1 MRLARL
7 TIGGLLVGLAL
18 FVIIGEHL
26 AGASADA
33 VINARLTTARAPI
46 AGLLTFDAPVL
57 GARVRAGQTLGFIDD
72 DLANNSRLSDL
83 ADERAKAEAERAR
96 LEDTLGAVREAIDKL
111 EERANLYRSQRL
123 EQMKAEFTASKA
135 AEEAWQ
141 AQIHLYQHML
151 NRATRLTTTGAER
164 MSELEQAESRLQV
177 AERELE
183 RAQAQTAAVQV
194 SLKAAER
201 GVFLGDGYNDAPY
214 SEQRISEL
222 RWQESELTTALTAQI
237 AILAAQRER
246 LNAERLRFT
255 RTSHA
260 TLSANVNGILW
271 TLMTTGGERIGQG
284 QDLFQLVDC
293 DSTMVTL
300 SVTEST
306 YNTLQHGQTARFRPT
321 GETRVFDATII
332 RLAGPGAEGV
342 YRNLAVAASPRHLER
357 FDVTLSVPGLLGD
370 DKLRCAIGRTG
381 RAFFEARPLDW
392 LRRLWR

>member
-7 TIGGLLVGLAL
+7 TIGILLVGLAL
-18 FVIIGEHL
+18 FVIVGEHL

-33 VINARLTTARAPI
+33 VINARLTAARAPI

-83 ADERAKAEAERAR
+83 VDERARAEAERTR
-96 LEDTLGAVREAIDKL
+96 LEDTLGAVREAIAKL
-111 EERANLYRSQRL
+111 EERAGLYRNQRL
-123 EQMKAEFTASKA
+123 EQTKAELRASGA
-135 AEEAWQ
+135 AEAAWQ

-151 NRATRLTTTGAER
+151 DRATKLTTTGAER

-183 RAQAQTAAVQV
+183 RAQAETAATQV
-194 SLKAAER
+194 GLDAVER

-246 LNAERLRFT
+246 LNAERLRFV

-260 TLSANVNGILW
+260 NLSANVNGILW
-271 TLMTTGGERIGQG
+271 TLMTTTGERVEQG

-306 YNTLQHGQTARFRPT
+306 YNTLTHGQRAQFRPT
-321 GETRVFDATII
+321 GERRIFDGTII
-332 RLAGPGAEGV
+332 RLAGPGAESV
-342 YRNLAVAASPRHLER
+342 YQNLAVAASPRHLER
-357 FDVTLSVPGLLGD
+357 FDVTLFVPGLLD
-370 DKLRCAIGRTG
+370 DQEMRCAIGRTG

>member
-7 TIGGLLVGLAL
+7 TIGIILVGLAL

-46 AGLLTFDAPVL
+46 AGLLTFDTPVL

-83 ADERAKAEAERAR
+83 IDERARAEAERAR
-96 LEDTLGAVREAIDKL
+96 LEGALGAVREAIAKL
-111 EERANLYRSQRL
+111 EERAGLYRSQRL
-123 EQMKAEFTASKA
+123 EQMKAELAASKA

-141 AQIHLYQHML
+141 AQIRLYQNML
-151 NRATRLTTTGAER
+151 DRATRLTTTGAER
-164 MSELEQAESRLQV
+164 MSELEQAESRLRV

-183 RAQAQTAAVQV
+183 RAQAQTAAVEV
-194 SLKAAER
+194 SLRAAER

-222 RWQESELTTALTAQI
+222 RWQESELTTALTAQT
-237 AILAAQRER
+237 AILTAQRER
-246 LNAERLRFT
+246 LNAERLRFA

-260 TLSANVNGILW
+260 NLTTNVNGILW
-271 TLMTTGGERIGQG
+271 TMMTTGGERVEQG

-306 YNTLQHGQTARFRPT
+306 YNTLKHGQRAQFRPT
-321 GETRVFDATII
+321 GETHVFDGTII
-332 RLAGPGAEGV
+332 RLAGPGAQGV

-357 FDVTLSVPGLLGD
+357 FDVTLFVPALLND
-370 DKLRCAIGRTG
+370 EELRCAIGRTG

-392 LRRLWR
+392 LRQFWR